1 MFIAS
6 APELMSAEEATTI
19 YLNVFAI
26 CIRKKEDSRL
36 LTTYGLLSHFPPSL
50 FPSLSLSREC
60 CPALVG

>member
-26 CIRKKEDSRL
+26 CIRKKRRL
-36 LTTYGLLSHFPPSL
+36 EAFDDIWFTFALSPSL